1 MKNWECLVEEMEK
14 EDNECVVLEAGNAFD
29 RQKEESDINQINILF
44 DMNHIPLRAVL
55 VSQGADAT
63 DKSGIDGY
71 FSSTTQDGG
80 NKDGKSGK
88 TFDLK
93 AKTYSPLVGKGLVE
107 IVLAKY
113 QDKIDRSILVAGY
126 VYHNTNYIISKDK
139 PGKYFIFPN
148 ESARKAVER
157 HGVQI
162 SHDSPAPGELKSL
175 LDSSTVLPNGVT
187 PECGVV
193 YRYKPGKDIIC
204 SMYVRFSELDDVEV
218 LQTPTWEAEFER
230 HRTQEELKAERERKQ
245 REEWARHEEEI
256 KALRLTAKK
265 EIQDILDADGLICP
279 FDNTPLMWNQKKK
292 AIRCSKKM
300 HQNCGNP
307 GANNAGVG
315 GIQGSNLNKIKSG
328 YLRNRDYESANT
340 LDKAISSYKQLLY
353 TLDPEIMPST
363 LAQLKANVERINGG
377 PLMPNFDEHMRRMV
391 VKATGDWNAWETY
404 KQQHYAEELAAKP
417 VKPTARRG
425 RPIRESDLSAY
436 SDLDFLF
443 QIVEGHFL

>member
-1 MKNWECLVEEMEK
+1 MANWTFLVEEMAK
-14 EDNECVVLEAGNAFD
+14 EDNEGVVLEAININA
-29 RQKEESDINQINILF
+29 RRNEESDINQINTLF
-44 DMNHIPLRAVL
+44 AANHVPLRAVL
-55 VSQGADAT
+55 ISQGADAM
-63 DKSGIDGY
+63 DKSGIDGH
-71 FSSTTQDGG
+71 FSSIAKETPD
-80 NKDGKSGK
+80 KKSGR

-93 AKTYSPLVGKGLVE
+93 SKSYAPLVGSGLVE
-107 IVLAKY
+107 IVLMKN
-113 QDKIDRSILVAGY
+113 QDKIDRFVMVPGY
-126 VYHNTNYIISKDK
+126 VYHGVDYIISRDK

-148 ESARKAVER
+148 ESARKAAER
-157 HGVQI
+157 HGVRM
-162 SHDSPAPGELKSL
+162 SVSPSPEELKSIL
-175 LDSSTVLPNGVT
+175 TSSTVLPKGEI
-187 PECGVV
+187 PKPGVV
-193 YRYKPGKDIIC
+193 YRYKAGRDIIC
-204 SMYVRFSELDDVEV
+204 AMYVPATELDDVEA
-218 LQTPTWEAEFER
+218 LQMPTWEEEMGR
-230 HRTQEELKAERERKQ
+230 RRTQEELKAERERKEQ
-245 REEWARHEEEI
+245 EEWARHEEEI

-279 FDNTPLMWNQKKK
+279 FDNAPLMWNQKKK

-391 VKATGDWNAWETY
+391 VKATGNWNAWEAY
-404 KQQHYAEELAAKP
+404 KREHYAAELAAKP
-417 VKPTARRG
+417 AARRG
-425 RPIRESDLSAY
+425 RPVRESDLSAY
-436 SDLDFLF
+436 SDFDFLCR
-443 QIVEGHFL
+443 ILEEGR